1 MMVAQT
7 ILGDLAQMVAYQHFV
22 DFVRVASTHR
32 PAVAGGANARAPE
45 VEHAINVPITMP
57 TMQEQARALA
67 LRFLPGLAMAQGL
80 GAQLNQVQQQIQ
92 QNQLA
97 ITAQAVPA
105 PITLESKYPSL
116 FQTVVRI
123 YETPNEAEFAVYWQ
137 DHPKLKAG
145 AVLAT
150 LEGHCN
156 LVARN
161 SNLTAP
167 ILSLA
172 FCLDVSLGHVTM

>member
-1 MMVAQT
+1 
-7 ILGDLAQMVAYQHFV
+7 
-22 DFVRVASTHR
+22 
-32 PAVAGGANARAPE
+32 
-45 VEHAINVPITMP
+45 
-57 TMQEQARALA
+57 
-67 LRFLPGLAMAQGL
+67 MAQGL

-97 ITAQAVPA
+97 IAAQAVPA

-123 YETPNEAEFAVYWQ
+123 CEMPNEAEFAMYWQ

-172 FCLDVSLGHVTM
+172 FCSDVSLGRVTCGPNPNDITEGLSPFQIWMMHSPK

>member
-1 MMVAQT
+1 
-7 ILGDLAQMVAYQHFV
+7 
-22 DFVRVASTHR
+22 
-32 PAVAGGANARAPE
+32 
-45 VEHAINVPITMP
+45 
-57 TMQEQARALA
+57 LA
-67 LRFLPGLAMAQGL
+67 LRFLLGLAMAQGL

-97 ITAQAVPA
+97 IAAQAVPA

-123 YETPNEAEFAVYWQ
+123 CKMPNKVEFTMYWQ
-137 DHPKLKAG
+137 DHLKLKAG
-145 AVLAT
+145 VVLAT

-172 FCLDVSLGHVTM
+172 FCSDVSLGHVTCGPNPNDITEGLSPFQIWMMHSPK